1 MSALTQL
8 FYRSPKNVGI
18 IQGTPSYEA
27 LSNYDEYNNELRNAQ
42 YSPNGK
48 YFAFTQPSFVTVLNP
63 DDGSVVSKIELQDCF
78 DIHFSPEG
86 SFISTWEKPVK
97 QESGNYQDNV
107 KIFNVLTGELIGQYS
122 SKDQSG
128 WKPDFTA
135 DEKIIARI
143 FQNEIRFY
151 EVNTS
156 LNFNKHWSV
165 LKIENVQSFK
175 LSPGKNP
182 TIATFVPDKKG
193 RPANVSVWNITASI
207 RSPICSKTFF
217 KADSCKLAWNSL
229 GTALLAL
236 ASTDVD
242 SSNKSYYGENNL
254 YLLGIA
260 GSYDSR
266 ITLDK
271 EGPIHDITWSPSAR
285 EFGVIYGFMPAQ
297 TSFFDARGNL
307 VKTLPPSPRNTILY
321 SPHAKYVLVAGFG
334 NLQGTVDIYDRLDKF
349 NKVATFEASNTSV
362 CQWSPDGRY
371 ILTATTS
378 PRLRVDNGIKVWYA
392 SGKLIFNKDFK
403 EVNAVAWRPRPLE
416 LFPPIRG
423 LDENPQPHQSA
434 IDFVLANPTKS
445 TASTSKPRGAYRPPH
460 ARANGASA
468 APTQSLYQRELNSS
482 MGSLSM
488 NSSASSSASSP
499 GGAFKPR
506 PRVVPGAQAVV
517 EKETKTA
524 AKNRKKREAKKAAAA
539 TNGESESSENCQA
552 APATAAA
559 PVAAAPVQREE
570 LIAGGVQSLE
580 EKKIRALLKKLRAIE
595 QLKMKQANAEPLED
609 TQILKIKTEAKVRSE
624 LEALGWIEE

>member
-8 FYRSPKNVGI
+8 FFRSPKNVGI

-27 LSNYDEYNNELRNAQ
+27 LSNFDEYNNELRNAQ
-42 YSPNGK
+42 YSPNGN
-48 YFAFTQPSFVTVLNP
+48 YFAFTQPSFVTVVNP
-63 DDGSVVSKIELQDCF
+63 NDGSIVSKIELKDCF

-107 KIFNVLTGELIGQYS
+107 KIFNVISGELIGQYS

-143 FQNEIRFY
+143 FNNEIRFY
-151 EVNTS
+151 EVNKS

-193 RPANVSVWNITASI
+193 RPANVSVWNITAGI
-207 RSPICSKTFF
+207 KSPICSKTFF

-378 PRLRVDNGIKVWYA
+378 PRLRVDNGIKIWYA
-392 SGKLIFNKDFK
+392 SGKLVYNRDFK
-403 EVNAVAWRPRPLE
+403 EVNAVTWRPRPLE
-416 LFPPIRG
+416 MFPAIRG
-423 LDENPQPHQSA
+423 LDENPAPHQSA
-434 IDFVLANPTKS
+434 IDYVLANPTKS
-445 TASTSKPRGAYRPPH
+445 TAGASKPKGAYRPPH
-460 ARANGASA
+460 ARGNGAAA

-488 NSSASSSASSP
+488 NGSSSSIGSTAT
-499 GGAFKPR
+499 GAFKARPR
-506 PRVVPGAQAVV
+506 ERVVPGAQPVV
-517 EKETKTA
+517 EKESKAA

-539 TNGESESSENCQA
+539 AVDPSEKPASP
-552 APATAAA
+552 APKEE
-559 PVAAAPVQREE
+559 EE

-595 QLKMKQANAEPLED
+595 QLKMKQAGGESLED
-609 TQILKIKTEAKVRSE
+609 TQILKIKTEGKVRGE